1 MSEERRKAN
10 ANGQKP
16 RAVIVTCSDSRV
28 VPEAVFSCGIGELF
42 VIRTAGNV
50 IGVSEL
56 ASVEYVVDHLGT
68 DTVVVLGHTACG
80 AVRAAA
86 VLSVVCLAADP
97 ALLGSGTEK
106 HPYIISNYQDWNI
119 FDDYVN
125 ANGVTSDKLL

>member
-1 MSEERRKAN
+1 M
-10 ANGQKP
+10 
-16 RAVIVTCSDSRV
+16 
-28 VPEAVFSCGIGELF
+28 
-42 VIRTAGNV
+42 

-68 DTVVVLGHTACG
+68 DTVVVLGHTACS

-97 ALLGSGTEK
+97 ALLGSGTEE
-106 HPYIISNYQDWNI
+106 HQYIISNYQDWNI